1 MIEQQG
7 AGSGWGRPLALLD
20 GAAIHWA
27 FAPIRF
33 PAILN
38 ASPTPHA
45 MASPALT
52 LAVVD
57 DHHLMRPGLAH
68 TVGDWP
74 HARQVVEAENGVDFE
89 RVIAEV
95 GHIHIAIIDR
105 QMPKRDGFDTLRW
118 MARHH
123 PRTLCIMISF
133 DMSPHDVRLALRL
146 GARAV
151 LCKDIRPAEFYKAL
165 HAVHTQGYYYNE
177 LMDRDLR
184 RSVADELALRD
195 PDTLWDTLSDREKE
209 VLLLYADPRVKDLQE
224 AAARLGI
231 SYNTAETHRHNGC
244 RKLDLHSKADV
255 IHAVKAN
262 GWK

>member
-1 MIEQQG
+1 VHHYRDQDARIASPNGASVNMIEQQG

-45 MASPALT
+45 IASPALT

-105 QMPKRDGFDTLRW
+105 QP
-118 MARHH
+118 
-123 PRTLCIMISF
+123 
-133 DMSPHDVRLALRL
+133 PHDVRLALRL

-195 PDTLWDTLSDREKE
+195 PDTLWDTLSAREKE

-224 AAARLGI
+224 AAAKLGI

>member
-1 MIEQQG
+1 VHHYRDQDARIASPNGASVNMIEQQG

-20 GAAIHWA
+20 GATIHWA

-74 HARQVVEAENGVDFE
+74 HARQVVEAEDGVDFE

-118 MARHH
+118 MGRVIRVH
-123 PRTLCIMISF
+123 F
-133 DMSPHDVRLALRL
+133 LR
-146 GARAV
+146 
-151 LCKDIRPAEFYKAL
+151 P
-165 HAVHTQGYYYNE
+165 
-177 LMDRDLR
+177 
-184 RSVADELALRD
+184 
-195 PDTLWDTLSDREKE
+195 
-209 VLLLYADPRVKDLQE
+209 
-224 AAARLGI
+224 
-231 SYNTAETHRHNGC
+231 C
-244 RKLDLHSKADV
+244 R
-255 IHAVKAN
+255 
-262 GWK
+262 G

>member
-1 MIEQQG
+1 
-7 AGSGWGRPLALLD
+7 
-20 GAAIHWA
+20 
-27 FAPIRF
+27 
-33 PAILN
+33 
-38 ASPTPHA
+38 

-57 DHHLMRPGLAH
+57 DHHLMRPGLVH
-68 TVGDWP
+68 TVGGWP
-74 HARQVVEAENGVDFE
+74 HARQVVQAEDGVDFE

-105 QMPKRDGFDTLRW
+105 EMPKRDGFDTLRW

-123 PRTLCIMISF
+123 PRTLCILISF
-133 DMSPHDVRLALRL
+133 QLSPEDVRLALRL

-151 LCKDIRPAEFYKAL
+151 LRKDCRTEEFYKAL

-177 LMDRDLR
+177 YMDRDLR
-184 RSVADELALRD
+184 RSVEDELALCD
-195 PDTLWDTLSDREKE
+195 PDKLWDSLSCREKE
-209 VLLLYADPRVKDLQE
+209 VLLLYADPRVKDLQQV
-224 AAARLGI
+224 AAKLGI
-231 SYNTAETHRHNGC
+231 SYNTAETHRRNGC

>member
-1 MIEQQG
+1 MV
-7 AGSGWGRPLALLD
+7 
-20 GAAIHWA
+20 
-27 FAPIRF
+27 
-33 PAILN
+33 
-38 ASPTPHA
+38 
-45 MASPALT
+45 SPALT

-57 DHHLMRPGLAH
+57 DHHLMRPGLAL
-68 TVGDWP
+68 TVGGWP
-74 HARQVVEAENGVDFE
+74 HARQVVQAENGVDFE

-105 QMPKRDGFDTLRW
+105 EMPKRDGFDTLRF

-133 DMSPHDVRLALRL
+133 DMPPHDVRLALQL

-151 LCKDIRPAEFYKAL
+151 LRKDCRTEEFYKAL
-165 HAVHTQGYYYNE
+165 HAVYTQGYYYNE

-184 RSVADELALRD
+184 RSVEDELAKRH
-195 PDTLWDTLSDREKE
+195 PDELWASLTDRERQ
-209 VLLLYADPRVKDLQE
+209 VLLLYTDPRVKDLQHV
-224 AAARLGI
+224 AAKLGI
-231 SYNTAETHRHNGC
+231 SYDTAETHRRNGC
-244 RKLDLHSKADV
+244 RKLDLHSKADL

>member
-1 MIEQQG
+1 
-7 AGSGWGRPLALLD
+7 
-20 GAAIHWA
+20 
-27 FAPIRF
+27 
-33 PAILN
+33 
-38 ASPTPHA
+38 

-57 DHHLMRPGLAH
+57 DHHLMRPGLAR

-74 HARQVVEAENGVDFE
+74 HARQVVQAEDGVDFE

-105 QMPKRDGFDTLRW
+105 EMPLRDGFDTLRW

-133 DMSPHDVRLALRL
+133 DMQPHDVRLALRL

-151 LCKDIRPAEFYKAL
+151 LRKDCRTEEFYKAL

-184 RSVADELALRD
+184 RSVEDELALRD
-195 PDTLWDTLSDREKE
+195 PDKLWTSLSCREKE
-209 VLLLYADPRVKDLQE
+209 VLLLYADPRVKDLHAVAQK
-224 AAARLGI
+224 LGI
-231 SYNTAETHRHNGC
+231 TYSTAESHRHNAC
-244 RKLDLHSKADV
+244 RKLDIGNKAEL
-255 IHAVKAN
+255 IHAINAN